1 MELTM
6 KKLLFLTFILAGM
19 ISACGGSPTDD
30 GTLSLEISA
39 DKAFEL
45 YQNGTF
51 FLDVR
56 SGEEWDEFHAPD
68 STWIPLNQ
76 LPDRLGELPRDRL
89 IVVVCRSGNRSAIGR
104 DLLLNEGFTQ
114 VTSLEGGLKEWV
126 ASGYPTAAGP

>member
-6 KKLLFLTFILAGM
+6 KNLLFLTLIFGGM
-19 ISACGGSPTDD
+19 ISACGGSTATED
-30 GTLSLEISA
+30 TLSLEISA
-39 DKAFEL
+39 DRAFEL

-56 SGEEWDEFHAPD
+56 AEEEWDEFHAPN

-126 ASGYPTAAGP
+126 ASGYPTATGP